1 MEPPAMRINVLN
13 EAERNIYLSEQM
25 QRLRSTD
32 SDHYAARLHL
42 QNLIEG
48 VTSIR
53 FGHKD
58 RAALRSYLRKVGS
71 LLRKGEIDER
81 TAKVDLNKVLMAA
94 AANSPDVLHYIHIE
108 A

>member
-1 MEPPAMRINVLN
+1 MRINVLN
-13 EAERNIYLSEQM
+13 EADRHDYLSRLM
-25 QRLRSTD
+25 DRLRSTD

-42 QNLIEG
+42 QTLIEG

-58 RAALRSYLRKVGS
+58 RAALRSYLRKIAS
-71 LLRKGEIDER
+71 LYRKGEIDER

>member
-1 MEPPAMRINVLN
+1 MRINILN
-13 EAERNIYLSEQM
+13 EADRHDYLTQQM
-25 QRLRSTD
+25 ARLRSND

-48 VTSIR
+48 ATSIR